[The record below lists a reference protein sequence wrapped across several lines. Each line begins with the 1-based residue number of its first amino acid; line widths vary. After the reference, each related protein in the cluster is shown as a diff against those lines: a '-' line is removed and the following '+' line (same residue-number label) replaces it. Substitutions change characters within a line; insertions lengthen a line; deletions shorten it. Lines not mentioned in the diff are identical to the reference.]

1 MTDRD
6 DDGDPLLVRPYLLG
20 EAGSTAP
27 HASTQTWPEA
37 VAEPAVAPEAAD
49 ATVRIR
55 LPAPP
60 PRRRL
65 PRRPLVLLI
74 AAALTLALVGAA
86 ALVASLLP
94 ERRTPSA
101 LPIDGALPSRV
112 VPTPAPATTAAPT
125 GAAPTTIAATTRP
138 QAAGSRPTTSAPTTR
153 PTTAGPRAAPAT
165 TTTASPAVDQ
175 LVPPAADR
183 VGRIHGN
190 GDLCLDLNGAL
201 AVDGAQIQV
210 YTCND
215 TAAQRWTLAADGTL
229 RIVGKCATAA
239 DDGTVRLAGCDGRRA
254 EQWRAGPDDSL
265 VNLATAGCLTD
276 PSAGTQSG
284 AAVRVEECTA
294 AERQR
299 WKLP

>member
-20 EAGSTAP
+20 EPDSAAP
-27 HASTQTWPEA
+27 PASTQTWPEA
-37 VAEPAVAPEAAD
+37 AAEPAAAPDSPD
-49 ATVRIR
+49 ATVPIR

-60 PRRRL
+60 PRGRL
-65 PRRPLVLLI
+65 RRRPLVLLV

-86 ALVASLLP
+86 ALAASLLP
-94 ERRTPSA
+94 EPRTPSA
-101 LPIDGALPSRV
+101 LPIDGPLPSLAA
-112 VPTPAPATTAAPT
+112 PAPAPASTAATT
-125 GAAPTTIAATTRP
+125 GAARTATAATTRP
-138 QAAGSRPTTSAPTTR
+138 QAAGSQPATSAPTTR
-153 PTTAGPRAAPAT
+153 PTTAGPSAVPA
-165 TTTASPAVDQ
+165 TTTASPAADQ
-175 LVPPAADR
+175 LIPPAADR

-201 AVDGAQIQV
+201 AVDGTQIQV

-215 TAAQRWTLAADGTL
+215 TAAQRWTVAADGTL
-229 RIVGKCATAA
+229 RIVGKCAAAA
-239 DDGTVRLAGCDGRRA
+239 DDGAVRLAGCDGRRA

-265 VNLATAGCLTD
+265 VNLATDGCLTD
-276 PSAGTQSG
+276 PSTGTQSG
-284 AAVRVEECTA
+284 AAVRIEECAA